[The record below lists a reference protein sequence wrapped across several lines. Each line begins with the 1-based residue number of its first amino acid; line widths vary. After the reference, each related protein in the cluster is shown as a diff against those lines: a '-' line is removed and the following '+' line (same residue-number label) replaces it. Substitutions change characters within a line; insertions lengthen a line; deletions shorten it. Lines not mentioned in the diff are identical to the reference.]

1 MIARQIHLDH
11 LTSDLDVCGF
21 TAERLAAKANLSE
34 DDAKARFSSDLL
46 DAVRER
52 RSRMQQKL
60 TALRSH
66 SDLAWPSEVA
76 AAASHDRPWNAQTTT
91 GTLT

>member
-1 MIARQIHLDH
+1 MISRQIHLDH
-11 LTSDLDVCGF
+11 LMSDLDVCDF

-34 DDAKARFSSDLL
+34 DEAKARFSSDLL

-52 RSRMQQKL
+52 RSRMQHKVA
-60 TALRSH
+60 ALQSLC
-66 SDLAWPSEVA
+66 DQAWQTEVA
-76 AAASHDRPWNAQTTT
+76 AASHERPWNAQTTT